1 MLQDEPICATV
12 AAEEDLAKRA
22 EELFRQGFNCCESML
37 KASIETFKLPLPEN
51 TYLMGKFF
59 REGVAG
65 SGCIC
70 GALAGGTMIL
80 GFIAGKDKKGTA
92 LAKDFRAR
100 FVKQFGSTCCR
111 VIRKEQSFADRL
123 SFRKCRE
130 ITGFAAAIL
139 SEGLGGSLKS
149 DL

>member
-1 MLQDEPICATV
+1 MARDEAVYAPV
-12 AAEEDLAKRA
+12 AVEEILARRA

-37 KASIETFKLPLPEN
+37 KSSIETFQLPLPEN

-80 GFIAGKDKKGTA
+80 GFIAGEDKKSIA
-92 LAKDFRAR
+92 LAKDFRAS
-100 FVKQFGSTCCR
+100 FVKEFGSACCR
-111 VIRKEQSFADRL
+111 VLRKKQTIVDRI
-123 SFRKCRE
+123 SYKKCRE
-130 ITGFAAAIL
+130 ITRFSAEIL
-139 SEGLGGSLKS
+139 NKGLVQGRI
-149 DL
+149 